1 MVADDGATVLPN
13 DGGAPVASSCQEGA
27 PWMRLDVAKLR
38 AVLVRPKKVNRD
50 SDLASDHRR
59 VRPQQLG
66 RRWRVE
72 ARAKRS
78 RGG

>member
-1 MVADDGATVLPN
+1 
-13 DGGAPVASSCQEGA
+13 
-27 PWMRLDVAKLR
+27 MRLDVAKLR